1 MTVKVW
7 MDNFGPQNVNVRCKS
22 LDGQLWPQNADDDY
36 YDYGDD
42 DDDCDC
48 FEMLSAVPPCSLLP
62 LIAAPISA
70 GSTTVLVVLLHTS
83 SILAY

>member
-1 MTVKVW
+1 MSLSLSITPFSHLSFD
-7 MDNFGPQNVNVRCKS
+7 DNDMNH
-22 LDGQLWPQNADDDY
+22 D
-36 YDYGDD
+36 DYGDD

-48 FEMLSAVPPCSLLP
+48 FEILSAVPPCSLLP

-70 GSTTVLVVLLHTS
+70 GSATVLVVLLVVYYTLATS

>member
-1 MTVKVW
+1 MMMIMMMMMIMV
-7 MDNFGPQNVNVRCKS
+7 M
-22 LDGQLWPQNADDDY
+22 
-36 YDYGDD
+36 D

-48 FEMLSAVPPCSLLP
+48 FEILSAVPPCSLLP

-70 GSTTVLVVLLHTS
+70 GSTTVLVVYYTLATS